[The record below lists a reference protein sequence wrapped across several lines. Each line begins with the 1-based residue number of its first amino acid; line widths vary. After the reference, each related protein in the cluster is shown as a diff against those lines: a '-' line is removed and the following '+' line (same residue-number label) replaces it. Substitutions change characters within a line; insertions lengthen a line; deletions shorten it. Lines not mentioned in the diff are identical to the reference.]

1 MEIFIYCYLSVSYL
15 IMIGYANALREYKE
29 WSIKDKAG
37 TGALIAILL
46 LSPLVI
52 PFIIGGLLY
61 KLIKH

>member
-1 MEIFIYCYLSVSYL
+1 
-15 IMIGYANALREYKE
+15 MIGYANALREYKE

-46 LSPLVI
+46 LSPLMI